1 MRNFLPTG
9 VTLLKGTMTT
19 PESNAAA
26 NSPDDAAMDHQ
37 VRVFLEGRS
46 LIQAHIRSLVRDAA
60 LAEDVFQEVWVRFE
74 RVTRHG
80 EIIANVP
87 AWCRAAAR
95 LVALEGW
102 RKQRREQPTPD
113 AELAALVEQ
122 AYLDQD
128 ERADFWSDYGSALAQ
143 CLDALPVRSRDLVAR
158 RYRQNQPIADI
169 AAQIGQSLGSV
180 KTALCRL
187 RLALADCVRQR
198 LKLNP
203 H

>member
-1 MRNFLPTG
+1 
-9 VTLLKGTMTT
+9 
-19 PESNAAA
+19 
-26 NSPDDAAMDHQ
+26 MDHQ

-102 RKQRREQPTPD
+102 RKQSREQPTPD

-122 AYLDQD
+122 AFTEQD

-203 H
+203 HLHEHHAL